1 MILDSLKKLA
11 QDTIGSAKEHAEK
24 AASTVSN
31 ATTNVVG
38 TVRSAAPESLD
49 SVVKSLTRTA
59 TGAVA
64 ALGETKPV
72 RPIVEGVH
80 TAVEIANRISRAAQA
95 AREAFVAEPP
105 GKPAPEADVR
115 KS

>member
-11 QDTIGSAKEHAEK
+11 QDAIGSAKQRADK
-24 AASTVSN
+24 AASTIGN
-31 ATTNVVG
+31 ATTGVVG
-38 TVRSAAPESLD
+38 NVRSAAPESLD

-64 ALGETKPV
+64 ALGETKPL
-72 RPIVEGVH
+72 RPVVEGVH
-80 TAVEIANRISRAAQA
+80 TAVEFANRVSRAAHA
-95 AREAFVAEPP
+95 ARDAFAAEPP
-105 GKPAPEADVR
+105 GKQTPEADIR

>member
-11 QDTIGSAKEHAEK
+11 QDAIGSAKQQADK
-24 AASTVSN
+24 AAATIGN
-31 ATTNVVG
+31 ATTGVVG
-38 TVRSAAPESLD
+38 NVRSAAPESLD

-80 TAVEIANRISRAAQA
+80 TAVDIANRVSRAAHA
-95 AREAFVAEPP
+95 AREAFAADPR
-105 GKPAPEADVR
+105 GKPASEPDIR